1 MLSLRNALIC
11 VLGGTGFLGRRIV
24 RRLRDHGHV
33 VRIASRH
40 PEPARSPIADERL
53 QPVRADIAN
62 EGSLVAALAGTQ
74 GVVNAVSLYVERG
87 NATFRS
93 VHVSGAARVAREA
106 HRAGVGRLIHVS
118 GIGADPDSD
127 SPYIRSRGEGELAVK
142 SAFLDATIVR
152 PAVMFGPDDAFLNTS
167 LTLLRRLPA
176 FPMFGNGRT
185 KLQPAD
191 GEDVAEAI
199 ARAFGERRPLYE
211 LGGPRIYAYED
222 LLRTIAQRAGLKPAL
237 FPLPFSLWQALA
249 RVAEL
254 LPNPPLTRSQVEL
267 MRIDTIAG
275 SEPGFEA
282 LGISPRPL
290 EDVLDLILSGG
301 TADANA
307 NP

>member
-24 RRLRDHGHV
+24 RRLRDHGHA

-40 PEPARSPIADERL
+40 PERARSPIANERL
-53 QPVRADIAN
+53 QSVRADIAD

-74 GVVNAVSLYVERG
+74 GVVNAVSLYVERE

-106 HRAGVGRLIHVS
+106 HRAGVERLIHVS
-118 GIGADPDSD
+118 GIGADPCSN
-127 SPYIRSRGEGELAVK
+127 SPHIRSSGEGELAVK
-142 SAFLDATIVR
+142 SAFPDATIVR

-222 LLRTIAQRAGLKPAL
+222 LLRTIFQKDGFQPTLCPGTVLLSPAL
-237 FPLPFSLWQALA
+237 VRA
-249 RVAEL
+249 
-254 LPNPPLTRSQVEL
+254 
-267 MRIDTIAG
+267 
-275 SEPGFEA
+275 
-282 LGISPRPL
+282 
-290 EDVLDLILSGG
+290 
-301 TADANA
+301 
-307 NP
+307 